1 MTGANRSRTAAL
13 LAGGIV
19 VVATAVIVIFGFVPT
34 PTYPL
39 LAEEPDPKL
48 SGMIAYAIPEDTD
61 HDDGFGSRCVY
72 MIELPEG
79 QANEI
84 TCREQIGWGMAWTDD
99 GWLVVENFGHDNR
112 FDRKFDSFGVALI
125 EPVEGGAFERVKYE
139 RDSDILWSDHRQ
151 TRRDGTRVR
160 VEDAGTTVVVV
171 SPDGSTRDL
180 FGSDDAPSNYRFN
193 EPQWSPD
200 GKYVLVVDT
209 EGRIIVA
216 AASGD
221 PRPRVVAET
230 GHEYDVIMAWY
241 MPGNTT
247 YTVDREELNRG

>member
-19 VVATAVIVIFGFVPT
+19 LVATAVIVIFGFVPT
-34 PTYPL
+34 PEYPL
-39 LAEEPDPKL
+39 LAEEPDPEL
-48 SGMIAYAIPEDTD
+48 SGMIAYAIPEDLD
-61 HDDGFGSRCVY
+61 RDDEFESRCVY
-72 MIELPEG
+72 VIELPEG

-84 TCREQIGWGMAWTDD
+84 TCREQIGGMAWTDD
-99 GWLVVENFGHDNR
+99 GWLVVENFGHVSEFER
-112 FDRKFDSFGVALI
+112 EFDDFDLTLI
-125 EPVEGGAFERVKYE
+125 EPVEGGAFERVNYE
-139 RDSDILWSDHRQ
+139 RDRSFLWSDHRQ
-151 TRRDGTRVR
+151 TRRDGSRVR

-171 SPDGSTRDL
+171 SLDGSTRDL
-180 FGSDDAPSNYRFN
+180 FGADEAPSNYRFN
-193 EPQWSPD
+193 EAQWSPD

-230 GHEYDVIMAWY
+230 GHEYGVTMAWY
-241 MPGNTT
+241 VPGNAT
-247 YTVDREELNRG
+247 YTVDREDLNSG